1 MLFGSKNEFIASLKD
16 YYKNQE
22 IAEESAQKYRDT
34 YYLRYEK
41 VKSPLDYEIVGYK
54 NNTPVRQIKGRGV
67 FNEQTVH
74 ELQEYLDNQ
83 LEYYLDR
90 YTRYKKKCQNT
101 DDELKNIAEPLKSII
116 ILRFR
121 ENKRLKDI
129 GKRYNMSE
137 SGLTKMINRGLD
149 EYYEEIY

>member
-1 MLFGSKNEFIASLKD
+1 MLFDSKNDFIASLKD
-16 YYKNQE
+16 YYKNKE

-34 YYLRYEK
+34 HYLRYEK

-54 NNTPVRQIKGRGV
+54 NNSPVRQIKGRGV

-74 ELQEYLDNQ
+74 ELHEHLDNQ

-90 YTRYKKKCQNT
+90 YTRYTKKCQMT
-101 DDELKNIAEPLKSII
+101 DDELMNIKEPLRSII

-129 GKRYNMSE
+129 GKRYSMSE
-137 SGLTKMINRGLD
+137 GGLSKLINREL
-149 EYYEEIY
+149 ESYYEEI